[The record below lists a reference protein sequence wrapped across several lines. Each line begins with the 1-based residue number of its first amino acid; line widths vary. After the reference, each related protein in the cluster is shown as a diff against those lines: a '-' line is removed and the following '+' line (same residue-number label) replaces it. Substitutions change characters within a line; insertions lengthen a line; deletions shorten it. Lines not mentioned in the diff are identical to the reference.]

1 MGEGRAIR
9 FLRVHSFSHAGT
21 MSVYYWPPT
30 TIERQQA
37 NAKERAAS
45 NWENGGRQLARCNA
59 PAQMQMRARLRH
71 QLQAMEDPDSWD
83 AVSLKGILS
92 MAEWKASVFAAE
104 AETDAVQRGNGG
116 GTKAADASSFRAYSL
131 VPRLRRTERPR

>member
-1 MGEGRAIR
+1 
-9 FLRVHSFSHAGT
+9 

-83 AVSLKGILS
+83 AISLKEILS
-92 MAEWKASVFAAE
+92 MPEWKASVLAAE
-104 AETDAVQRGNGG
+104 AETDAVQRGKGG
-116 GTKAADASSFRAYSL
+116 GRKGSCDASSFRDRNGASSCRAYSL
-131 VPRLRRTERPR
+131 VPRLRRTERPH

>member
-1 MGEGRAIR
+1 
-9 FLRVHSFSHAGT
+9 

-83 AVSLKGILS
+83 AISLKEILS
-92 MAEWKASVFAAE
+92 MPEWKASVLAAE
-104 AETDAVQRGNGG
+104 AETDAVQRGKGG
-116 GTKAADASSFRAYSL
+116 GAKAA
-131 VPRLRRTERPR
+131 VMLRRFVTETGLRRVVPTVSCRDFVGQNDRTEAR

>member
-1 MGEGRAIR
+1 
-9 FLRVHSFSHAGT
+9 

-92 MAEWKASVFAAE
+92 KAEWKARVFAADVRYRAAAGVGEE
-104 AETDAVQRGNGG
+104 AHSRQRHGC
-116 GTKAADASSFRAYSL
+116 L
-131 VPRLRRTERPR
+131 W